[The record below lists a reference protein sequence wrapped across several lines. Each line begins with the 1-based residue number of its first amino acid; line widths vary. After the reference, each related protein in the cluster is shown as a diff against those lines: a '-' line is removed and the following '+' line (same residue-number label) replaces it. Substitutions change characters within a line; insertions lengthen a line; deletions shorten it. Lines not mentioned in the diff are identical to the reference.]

1 MNKAEFMV
9 RLQDGLAG
17 LPEESLSEHMSF
29 YSEMIDDRI
38 EDGLSEEEAV
48 AAVGPVEDI
57 VGQVITETPLT
68 TLVRERVRPKRRMKT
83 WELVLLILGSPIWLS
98 LMIAGFAIVISIYA
112 VIGSFIVAFWA
123 IELTFIACAIGGSFI
138 GTINLIK
145 AEPAIGVAQIGFG
158 ILCGG
163 LAIAFYY
170 VCRLATKAGVVIAKS
185 FALTIKKL
193 FMRKDTQDENL
204 N

>member
-1 MNKAEFMV
+1 
-9 RLQDGLAG
+9 
-17 LPEESLSEHMSF
+17 MSF

-57 VGQVITETPLT
+57 VGQVITETPLS

-123 IELTFIACAIGGSFI
+123 I
-138 GTINLIK
+138 
-145 AEPAIGVAQIGFG
+145 
-158 ILCGG
+158 
-163 LAIAFYY
+163 
-170 VCRLATKAGVVIAKS
+170 
-185 FALTIKKL
+185 
-193 FMRKDTQDENL
+193 
-204 N
+204 